1 MYVPLHSKYVLC
13 APSLTNPYTPPTT
26 HPQAKVTLVLGP
38 PSAGKTSYLRTLSGR
53 ITTYPTPRTVVNGEI
68 TYNGRTFDEFV
79 VKKTAA
85 YVDEVWGC

>member
-1 MYVPLHSKYVLC
+1 M
-13 APSLTNPYTPPTT
+13 
-26 HPQAKVTLVLGP
+26 LGP

-53 ITTYPTPRTVVNGEI
+53 ITTYPSPRTVVNGEI

-85 YVDEVWGC
+85 YVDEV

>member
-1 MYVPLHSKYVLC
+1 M
-13 APSLTNPYTPPTT
+13 
-26 HPQAKVTLVLGP
+26 LGP

-79 VKKTAA
+79 VRKTAA
-85 YVDEVWGC
+85 YVDEVRRLCLQFDVAFTMALDVCTVFTFRS